1 MSARRARAGAF
12 AAPLVALAFGLASS
26 GCREAVE
33 LASGIGARV
42 TLDRSSA
49 SVGEP
54 IGVTVEVETPA
65 GFSLQT
71 PPAPGDGPFASD
83 SVRVV
88 EPIETPS
95 GLRHHLLW
103 VVRAREVG
111 DQTLPWLEIPLVR
124 PDGAVQPL
132 RVGGVPLAVR
142 SVRGE
147 LPEREAVFDI
157 RTAPPIEPTPLWVW
171 ALCAAGLGLGAL
183 GWRALRRRA
192 QALQAAST
200 RVADAG
206 HAALAALGEAER
218 EGDARGFAERVRA
231 ALLSFVG
238 GVWSVDTA
246 SATPAE
252 LPASVDRELV
262 RILQTLE
269 RARFAQRPAL
279 TQLSPLASEAR
290 ERVRHVANIRA

>member
-1 MSARRARAGAF
+1 MGSWAGLAF
-12 AAPLVALAFGLASS
+12 ASLVAASGFGL
-26 GCREAVE
+26 GCRETVE
-33 LASGIGARV
+33 VVSGIGARV

-65 GFSLQT
+65 GFALQT

-83 SVRVV
+83 SVRVI
-88 EPIETPS
+88 EPISTPT

-142 SVRGE
+142 SVRAE

-157 RTAPPIEPTPLWVW
+157 RSAPPIEPTPLWVW
-171 ALCAAGLGLGAL
+171 ALCAASVGLAVL

-192 QALQAAST
+192 RALQAQSS
-200 RVADAG
+200 RIADAG
-206 HAALAALGEAER
+206 QAALAALAEAER
-218 EGDARGFAERVRA
+218 DGDARSFAERVRA
-231 ALLSFVG
+231 ALLAFVG

-246 SATPAE
+246 SATPSE

-262 RILQTLE
+262 GILGTLE
-269 RARFAQRPAL
+269 LARFARRPAL
-279 TQLSPLASEAR
+279 PPLTPLASQAR
-290 ERVRHVANIRA
+290 ERVRHVANLRA